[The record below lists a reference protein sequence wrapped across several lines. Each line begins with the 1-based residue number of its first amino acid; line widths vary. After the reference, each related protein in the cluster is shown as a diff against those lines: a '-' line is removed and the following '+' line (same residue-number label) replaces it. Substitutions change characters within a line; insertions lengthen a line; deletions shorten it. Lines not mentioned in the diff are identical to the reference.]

1 MNVRPAKVA
10 DRPAIRDIARRSL
23 QTSYSLSPQAI
34 TDAVEEW
41 YAESS
46 LETTMEDSDRLLLVA
61 ERDDQVVGFSESTLE
76 EATVFDDGDDQQ
88 KAMLLWLH
96 VDPSY
101 RGEGIG
107 TVLFEATRDRLQERG
122 ASIIQGRVLA
132 ENTEGNGFFERQGF
146 EQVGRRDVE
155 IASRTHVENIYI
167 EEPSGLMPCERED
180 GETVYVDRDD
190 SERGSLAPFFTVY
203 ADEKRAERYGY
214 YCGSCDELANA
225 MDAMGRIECD
235 NCGNSRKPS
244 RWDAAYL

>member
-1 MNVRPAKVA
+1 MNVRPATPA

-34 TDAVEEW
+34 TSAIEEW
-41 YAESS
+41 Y
-46 LETTMEDSDRLLLVA
+46 TEDNLCERLNDEDRLLLVA
-61 ERDDQVVGFSESTLE
+61 DRDGQVVGFSESTLE
-76 EATVFDDGDDQQ
+76 DAVVFEDSGAQQ

-107 TVLFEATRDRLQERG
+107 MDLFEATRDRLRKQG
-122 ASIIQGRVLA
+122 ASTIQGRVLA
-132 ENTEGNGFFERQGF
+132 ENSEGNSFFERLGF
-146 EQVGRRDVE
+146 QQVGRRDVE

-167 EEPSGLMPCERED
+167 EEPSGLTVCETPA

-190 SERGSLAPFFTVY
+190 AERGSLGPFYPVY
-203 ADEKRAERYGY
+203 ADQNRGERYGY
-214 YCGSCDELANA
+214 YCGSCEQLANA

-235 NCGNSRKPS
+235 NCGNSRKPT